1 MQRHHTATRRDSVEA
16 KKLRHPRVSPIAQIF
31 IDLESTAAI
40 SERDLIAY
48 LDVADKTLRNW
59 KTAKTPE
66 ASSTKFLRLRR
77 LKEVVDTAMSNAL
90 SKSMIRQLLVAP
102 LDAEDSEQ
110 KSLVDIIRNEPETE
124 FFSQIV
130 QLVVENFKN
139 RQNTNG
145 HFVLNNADFDRLAM
159 DLQSDREPSEAV
171 QRARE
176 RFSQMRKE
184 DAK

>member
-1 MQRHHTATRRDSVEA
+1 MEA
-16 KKLRHPRVSPIAQIF
+16 KKLRPPKMSSIAQIF
-31 IDLESTAAI
+31 IELESTAAI
-40 SERDLIAY
+40 SERDLISY

-59 KTAKTPE
+59 KTAKAPE
-66 ASSTKFLRLRR
+66 ANSTKFLRLRR
-77 LKEVVDTAMSNAL
+77 LKEVVDTATSKAL

-110 KSLVDIIRNEPETE
+110 KSLVDIIRNEPETA

-139 RQNTNG
+139 RQNTSG

-159 DLQSDREPSEAV
+159 ELQSDREPSEAV
-171 QRARE
+171 QRARV
-176 RFSQMRKE
+176 RFSQLRKE
-184 DAK
+184 DVK